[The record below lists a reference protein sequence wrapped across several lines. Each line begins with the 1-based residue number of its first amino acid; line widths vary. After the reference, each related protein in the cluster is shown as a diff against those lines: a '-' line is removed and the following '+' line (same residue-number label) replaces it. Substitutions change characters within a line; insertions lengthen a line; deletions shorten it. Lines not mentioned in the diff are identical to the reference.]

1 VVQDPQ
7 DAPPPRAARAHTW
20 RRYLRFFGPR
30 GVADL
35 DDELRFHIEMRVQD
49 FMARGM
55 TETEARAAT
64 ARRLGDLATART
76 ACVTIANRRDR
87 RMTRAL
93 ILDALLQDLRFAG
106 RTLRRQ
112 KGWTAV
118 AVVTLALGIGANS
131 AMFSVVNHLLL
142 NPLSYPH
149 PDRVVTVFQEPS
161 EGGSKGSVTVMVTP
175 MERHVAAWREN
186 ARSFEAIEPYYTTD
200 VTLERD
206 GAKPVIAHAAEIL
219 PSFLKFAG
227 QQPVV
232 GRLFSDDEVK
242 SRAPVVA
249 IGEGMWRREY
259 GSDPTAVGKP
269 LHVNGKVYTIVGV
282 VPAALEL
289 PRTVSGNA
297 DLWLPFDLAPKEDHG
312 AFTVGRLREGVTLDV
327 AQKELDRIYADTE
340 RNAKRTVNYHAKLA
354 RPKDL
359 LSFKDSLILLTVAV
373 GLVLLIAC
381 ANVAHLLLAR
391 ASTRQREMAIR
402 AALGAGTRRLFRQL
416 LTESFLL
423 SLAGCV
429 GGLAVGWAG
438 LHLLVASRP
447 DNLDDLAAARMD
459 GFTLLITVGLSVLAA
474 VIFGTIGAVQA
485 SRHSTHDTLKAGS
498 LATSAGRSHGRVRAM
513 LVVTE
518 MALCTMLLVG
528 AALLMRSVI
537 KLQTKDPGFVAR
549 GLYAVD
555 VNLPT
560 DRYSNDAAKSAFYQD
575 LRARLQ
581 ALPGVQAI
589 SVAAAAPSST
599 AMMIGSLQVEGEA
612 DPPLGATSFIRFNGI
627 DPNYFSMLQ
636 LRLVEGTTFTDTS
649 SAANQVVINEGL
661 AKKRFAGQ
669 SPLGKRLRI
678 VYAGKGDWRT
688 IVGVARDASTEGLL
702 AESSEPMLYS
712 PGAGFFRPTYLV
724 KTTSSD
730 AAVVQRLSTVAASID
745 PHLPP
750 SRITNVEDAMLKT
763 IARPRFTMLL
773 LLVFTT
779 VAVGLAAIGL
789 YGVLAYTVAQR
800 TREIGIRMALGA
812 SRRSVARSVMAQ
824 GLALAG
830 VGTIIGLAAARASV
844 KLIGSML
851 YGVEQS
857 DVVAFTGGAILV
869 ILITL
874 LACLVPVRRAVAVD
888 PVIAMRSD

>member
-1 VVQDPQ
+1 MAQDPQ
-7 DAPPPRAARAHTW
+7 DAPPPRFERARTW

-30 GVADL
+30 SVDDL

-55 TETEARAAT
+55 TEAEARAAT
-64 ARRLGDLATART
+64 AHRLGDLANART
-76 ACVTIANRRDR
+76 TCVTIATRRDR

-93 ILDALLQDLRFAG
+93 LFDALLQDLRFAG

-118 AVVTLALGIGANS
+118 AVLTLALGIGANS

-149 PDRVVTVFQEPS
+149 PDRVVSMFQEPS
-161 EGGSKGSVTVMVTP
+161 EGGSKGSMTVLITP

-186 ARSFEAIEPYYTTD
+186 ARSFESIEPYYTTD

-219 PSFLKFAG
+219 PSFVSFAG
-227 QQPVV
+227 KRPVI
-232 GRLFSDDEVK
+232 GRVFSADEVK
-242 SRAPVVA
+242 SRAQVLA
-249 IGEGMWRREY
+249 IGEGLWRREY
-259 GSDPTAVGKP
+259 GSDPATIGKTI
-269 LHVNGKVYTIVGV
+269 HVNGKVYTIVGV
-282 VPAALEL
+282 LPASLEL
-289 PRTVSGNA
+289 PRTMNGNA
-297 DLWLPFDLAPKEDHG
+297 DLYMPFDLAPQEDHG
-312 AFTVGRLREGVTLDV
+312 AFTVGRLREGVSLDA
-327 AQKELDRIYADTE
+327 AQKELDRIYADVE
-340 RNAKRTVNYHAKLA
+340 RTAKRTVSYHAKLA
-354 RPKDL
+354 RPKDM

-402 AALGAGTRRLFRQL
+402 AALGAGTKRLFRQL

-423 SLAGCV
+423 SLAGCL
-429 GGLAVGWAG
+429 GGLLVGWAG
-438 LHLLVASRP
+438 LRLLIASRP
-447 DNLDDLAAARMD
+447 ENLEDLGAARMD
-459 GFTLLITVGLSVLAA
+459 GFTLLVTVGLTVLAA
-474 VIFGTIGAVQA
+474 IIFGTIGAVQA

-498 LATSAGRSHGRVRAM
+498 TATSAARGHGRIRSL

-537 KLQTKDPGFVAR
+537 KLQTKDPGFVAK
-549 GLYAVD
+549 GLYAID
-555 VNLPT
+555 VNLPD
-560 DRYSNDAAKSAFYQD
+560 DRYKTSAAKAAFYQT
-575 LRARLQ
+575 LRERLR
-581 ALPGVQAI
+581 ALPGVQDL
-589 SVAAAAPSST
+589 SVAAAAPGST
-599 AMMIGSLQVEGEA
+599 AMMIGALQVEGEE
-612 DPPLGATSFIRFNGI
+612 DPPLGTTSFIRFNGI
-627 DPNYFSMLQ
+627 DPTYFSMLQ

-649 SAANQVVINEGL
+649 AAANQVIINEGL
-661 AKKRFAGQ
+661 ARKRFAGQ

-712 PGAGFFRPTYLV
+712 AGAGFFRPTYVV
-724 KTTSSD
+724 KATGD
-730 AAVVQRLSTVAASID
+730 ASVVQRLTSVAGGID

-773 LLVFTT
+773 LLVFTA

-812 SRRSVARSVMAQ
+812 SRHSVARSVMAQ
-824 GLALAG
+824 GLVLAG
-830 VGTIIGLAAARASV
+830 IGAIIGLAGARASV
-844 KLIGSML
+844 KMIGSML

-857 DVVAFTGGAILV
+857 DVVAFAGGAALV
-869 ILITL
+869 ILITV